1 MFENVALLVVWA
13 IAAVPFS
20 MMITDFID
28 KFIEPD
34 SWKGVPPV
42 DKLLLVL
49 QFVSPLGLVTVP
61 FWLAKNVL
69 YPLFMAVCFVLI
81 TPYRLYKFG
90 TGDFADLTI
99 RFLFGATILPLLN
112 WLLFFDGPRHTA
124 IAGHEGPLAVAFA
137 AFTLTWTLFF
147 MIEFGWGLLEIV
159 VGWCVEQYRV
169 TRSEVLSQKVG
180 DDHDSR
186 GGLTEV

>member
-1 MFENVALLVVWA
+1 MLEIIMLVVLWA

-20 MMITDFID
+20 AVITDLTD

-34 SWKGVPPV
+34 SWKGVDSI
-42 DKLLLVL
+42 DKFLFVYH
-49 QFVSPLGLVTVP
+49 FVSPLGLVTVP
-61 FWLAKNVL
+61 FWLAKDVL
-69 YPLFMAVCFVLI
+69 HPLFMAVCFVLI
-81 TPYRLYKFG
+81 TPYRLYK
-90 TGDFADLTI
+90 GDFADLTI
-99 RFLFGATILPLLN
+99 RFFFGATILPLLN

-124 IAGHEGPLAVAFA
+124 IAGHEGLPAIAFA